1 MSSAITFL
9 IDGYNNL
16 GYGDFQT
23 NPPTTNL
30 GQIMG
35 SFLQSNETV
44 FCRFTREPLVIVEFN
59 GCVAVVRDSAGVIS
73 ARAVGELTRAA

>member
-1 MSSAITFL
+1 
-9 IDGYNNL
+9 
-16 GYGDFQT
+16 
-23 NPPTTNL
+23 
-30 GQIMG
+30 MG

-44 FCRFTREPLVIVEFN
+44 FCRFTREALVIIEFN